1 MKLKLP
7 FWGNH
12 QRPTA
17 EVTEEVADTAV
28 TDDTPAAL
36 PIVPPAG
43 TPPASKSNITDEG
56 TKGADEQRWIENDGL
71 LRDEGVLFGMSG
83 GNVESKLAVIEH
95 YYARQIREAERECE
109 LAGERLETAQKVLA
123 LQQDLMKDRRQEWQ
137 ELHTRLALAAHD
149 FLRAIVGMVL
159 YGCVIA
165 LVYFLLYDWLKP
177 YWPRHTGL
185 IVAGVYGFGMLSL
198 FQRGSFLYAGNR
210 PVMSAES
217 GEATAETETARPP
230 EQWKVMLEEVGV
242 PAVTALLAVV
252 WGWPDHTPAQ
262 GVAMYLFLFFA
273 FLFTGKGFLNNIVR
287 VTASLR
293 AVGDNFRQRKW
304 RKRRLAELITLQ
316 AEDDRVLKERV
327 ETVKVLEEKRDVLP
341 DSEQL
346 RLQCLTKQELFRSE
360 YILANEARHVL
371 TIEEVLSV
379 RPEQAN

>member
-1 MKLKLP
+1 MRIKLP
-7 FWGNH
+7 FWGRRQH
-12 QRPTA
+12 DTG
-17 EVTEEVADTAV
+17 EVLTENTDVAAAPPELV
-28 TDDTPAAL
+28 AAL
-36 PIVPPAG
+36 PAVVAPISEP
-43 TPPASKSNITDEG
+43 
-56 TKGADEQRWIENDGL
+56 TKGDKIINGPDEQRWIENDGL

-83 GNVESKLAVIEH
+83 GDVAAKLAVIEH
-95 YYARQIREAERECE
+95 YYARQIREAEQECR
-109 LAGERLETAQKVLA
+109 LAGERLETAQQVLS
-123 LQQDLMKDRRQEWQ
+123 QQQNLMKERRQEWQ
-137 ELHTRLALAAHD
+137 ELHTRLTLAAHD
-149 FLRAIVGMVL
+149 FLRATVGMVL
-159 YGCVIA
+159 YGGVIT

-210 PVMSAES
+210 PVAGTEPR
-217 GEATAETETARPP
+217 EATTETEAARPP
-230 EQWKVMLEEVGV
+230 EKWKVMLEEVGV

-293 AVGDNFRQRKW
+293 EVGGNFRQRKW
-304 RKRRLAELITLQ
+304 RKRRLAELTKLQ
-316 AEDDRVLKERV
+316 AEDEQVLKERTDV
-327 ETVKVLEEKRDVLP
+327 ARLLEEKRDLLP
-341 DSEQL
+341 DAEQL

-360 YILANEARHVL
+360 YVLANEARGVL
-371 TIEEVLSV
+371 TLEEVLSV